1 MNNQWEMGTA
11 HPALVGHVMVP
22 RWWNESKHRGYFN
35 PTTQPSIS
43 SPKYKATRFLLLF
56 GALPTLMTEQRLMPR
71 RPTAHSPRWQ
81 PVGES
86 QHGESHGES
95 GRFFLHQ
102 LSSVFFYSSKVAN
115 PHENWPWSSSLQW
128 NNKRC
133 ISSVPL
139 ALQFVRPWKPGGLS
153 SHQKNL
159 REVQLRQQHFD
170 IFVSKKSLGV
180 APSSHDESSWRE
192 LHLSSVRATSTS
204 SCGRPARPTNGIH
217 PAAIAKQ

>member
-102 LSSVFFYSSKVAN
+102 LSSVFFTVQK
-115 PHENWPWSSSLQW
+115 LQIPM
-128 NNKRC
+128 K
-133 ISSVPL
+133 I
-139 ALQFVRPWKPGGLS
+139 G
-153 SHQKNL
+153 
-159 REVQLRQQHFD
+159 REVQASSETTNAASAPYHLRYNS
-170 IFVSKKSLGV
+170 FVLGNRGVFRHIKKTSVKFNSDSNISTFLC
-180 APSSHDESSWRE
+180 PKSHW
-192 LHLSSVRATSTS
+192 
-204 SCGRPARPTNGIH
+204 G
-217 PAAIAKQ
+217 